1 MEYEISLGV
10 DFGTVKHKVVS
21 WDGIVKRLSH
31 HEVALE
37 KGGSYLVGGAFSTS
51 ERKEENL
58 VHRSLMTLDI
68 DEVDMTIDDLEF
80 LLVTR
85 IDCAFVAYSTFSHQ
99 PDKPRVRVIVPLSRN
114 VTPDEYRELSRDF
127 GSALDIPLD
136 ACSFIPNQFMYLP
149 TCPDLSVAWTYAQD
163 GEPLAVPDTIV
174 TAPVYDSGGDDLE
187 RVLANEP
194 LDLSDDE
201 IDAYLAAY
209 DPDVLEYDQWLLV
222 GSALHHQYRGD
233 MVTGYDRWLQ
243 WSERSS
249 KHDPKQMVKKWKS
262 FGNSVRVVT
271 FASVIHAIKLAG
283 GQTIKKADGE
293 VSAVGSVESK
303 AFEKLAEDAAA
314 IKDMEGYDKFKKRI
328 QRMSL
333 HVLPLDKRSLL
344 AAEVFDAWGKER
356 GLTKTDIKSQLK
368 PAKGTSVV
376 EKVDV
381 PEWVA
386 DWVYVEKTCEF
397 YHTSQHYS
405 IKREAFNSKYGRETE
420 CLDGD
425 MLPSSFAL
433 NHCKIDTVVD
443 VMFWP
448 SGGMFFTHDGKRF
461 LNSYR
466 ESGIAPCEVL
476 DDDGQRVVDM
486 FMDHVRL
493 TLGREEEQRLL
504 IDFMAWVVQKPGQ
517 KINWALLVQ
526 GAQGVGKSYFGVVM
540 QNVLGHMAKNV
551 EPMSLAGRFTSWAHG
566 SLLVIIEE
574 IRIAGENR
582 YELVDRLKPFISNT
596 AIQIEEKGR
605 DQRTVP
611 NFTSYMMFTNHKDAL
626 PLSEGD
632 RRYAP
637 LFSRIQSEQQLFAE
651 LGGAV
656 AAGDYFTRL
665 FDESE
670 RRADALSY
678 FLRNWKISAEFN
690 AKGRAPH
697 TAARQEMMNLAVSPD
712 KAMIED
718 AIEKHNCAVINN
730 DIVDVTWLGRL
741 CEMEGEGLPKTRT
754 ISAVLLELGY
764 RQLAARRVKITKTN
778 SLHYVWFKSG
788 SEEDVKRIVQ
798 DYHKGSSDC
807 PF

>member
-10 DFGTVKHKVVS
+10 STGTVKRKTIS
-21 WDGIVKRLSH
+21 WDSIVERLTR

-37 KGGSYLVGGAFSTS
+37 KGGQYIVGGAFSTA

-58 VHRSLMTLDI
+58 LFRSLMTLDI

-80 LLVTR
+80 LLLTR

-99 PDKPRVRVIVPLSRN
+99 PTSPRVRVIIPLSRN

-127 GSALDIPLD
+127 GSSLDIPLD
-136 ACSFIPNQFMYLP
+136 KCSFIPNQFMYMP
-149 TCPDLSVAWTYAQD
+149 TCPDLSVAWTCSQD
-163 GEPLAVPDTIV
+163 GGPLAVPDQIV
-174 TAPVYDSGGDDLE
+174 IASPTEAQDDLE
-187 RVLANEP
+187 AALSNQP

-201 IDAYLAAY
+201 VDAYLAAY
-209 DPDVLEYDQWLLV
+209 EADVLEYDDWLMV
-222 GSALHHQYRGD
+222 GAALHHQYQGD
-233 MVTGYDRWLQ
+233 KAKGYARWLE
-243 WSERSS
+243 WSEQSS
-249 KHDPKQMVKKWKS
+249 KHEEKQMPKKWKS
-262 FGNSVRVVT
+262 FGNSTRVVT
-271 FASVIHAIKLAG
+271 FASVIHKAKLSGATG
-283 GQTIKKADGE
+283 IAP
-293 VSAVGSVESK
+293 VGSSEPRSTVESK

-314 IKDMEGYDKFKKRI
+314 VSDMESYDAFKKRI
-328 QRMSL
+328 QRMGVT
-333 HVLPLDKRSLL
+333 VLPLDKRSLL
-344 AAEVFDAWGKER
+344 AAEVYDAWGKER

-368 PAKGTSVV
+368 PSKGTTKV
-376 EKVDV
+376 EKSDV
-381 PEWVA
+381 PDWVS
-386 DWVYVEKTCEF
+386 DWVYIEKTCEF
-397 YHTSQHYS
+397 YNTLQHYA
-405 IKREAFNSKYGRETE
+405 IKREAFNSKYGREPE
-420 CLDGD
+420 CAEGE
-425 MLPSSFAL
+425 MLPSTYAL
-433 NHCKIDTVVD
+433 NICKIETVVD

-448 SGGMFFTHDGKRF
+448 SGGTFFSHDGKRF

-476 DDDGQRVVDM
+476 DDDGQAVVDM

-493 TLGREEEQRLL
+493 TLGREEEQHLL

-718 AIEKHNCAVINN
+718 AIEKHNCAVINT

-798 DYHKGSSDC
+798 DYHKGPSDC